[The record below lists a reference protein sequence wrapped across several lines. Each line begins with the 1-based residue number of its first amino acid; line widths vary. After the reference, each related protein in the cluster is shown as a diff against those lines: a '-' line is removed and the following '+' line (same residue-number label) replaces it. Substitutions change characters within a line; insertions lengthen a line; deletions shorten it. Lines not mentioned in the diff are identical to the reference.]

1 MNVYGAKMHNCHLI
15 KQATHDIFIFC
26 GLLFVVKGINAATVF
41 ARILSFIE
49 GFFFVLQD
57 KDLILVPVCI
67 EKLTQLPAH
76 MSTVQMIRVV
86 KDFNMEAEEL
96 ARSVSEWMNLTANQR
111 PAEYMIQVELKM
123 L

>member
-1 MNVYGAKMHNCHLI
+1 
-15 KQATHDIFIFC
+15 
-26 GLLFVVKGINAATVF
+26 
-41 ARILSFIE
+41 
-49 GFFFVLQD
+49 
-57 KDLILVPVCI
+57 
-67 EKLTQLPAH
+67 

-111 PAEYMIQVELKM
+111 PAEYMIQVELNM